1 MENSNITRYCER
13 CRENKD
19 ISNFKKYRIVCK
31 ECKEKIINVNK
42 SKFYSNIYKCV
53 CGCYISDA
61 NPIKKHEQTQSHK
74 NYLIFGHRGGESSLL
89 HFENKNN
96 FNTCF

>member
-1 MENSNITRYCER
+1 MENSNMTRYCER

-19 ISNFKKYRIVCK
+19 ISNFKKYGIVCK

-61 NPIKKHEQTQSHK
+61 NPIETSRANTVTQKLFNIRSQ
-74 NYLIFGHRGGESSLL
+74 RG
-89 HFENKNN
+89 
-96 FNTCF
+96 